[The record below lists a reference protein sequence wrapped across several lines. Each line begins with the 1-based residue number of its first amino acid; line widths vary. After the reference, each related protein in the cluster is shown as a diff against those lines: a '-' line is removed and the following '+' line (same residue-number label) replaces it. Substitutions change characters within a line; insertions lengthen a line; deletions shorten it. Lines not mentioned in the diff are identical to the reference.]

1 MLKCKFAT
9 IRACQQKSNRVD
21 CRVYT
26 VANIFHLLS
35 WVNVN
40 ISVKRIYED
49 QIRPHLSTCRKSGH
63 SNEFPSSKP
72 GEKVR
77 HCQKK
82 PIKCD
87 VFATADFHEYG
98 VTVKIKIFY
107 CLPLKYSLI
116 THRFFNKN
124 AKILA
129 SLKILVKTGVLN
141 LQMVIV

>member
-21 CRVYT
+21 CGVYT

-98 VTVKIKIFY
+98 VT
-107 CLPLKYSLI
+107 
-116 THRFFNKN
+116 HRFFNKN